1 LSGVRSAAWRE
12 CRAIEEVPL
21 SRTVFIAVAVSV
33 AVIGLAASDAG
44 QAAAQVREAETAFAK
59 TMADRDWQAF
69 TAFIS
74 QEAVFFGRQRVLRG
88 REAVAAGWKP
98 YFDAPQAP
106 FSWAP
111 EQVEVLESGTLALS
125 SGPVFGPGGERSGTF
140 MSVWRLEAD
149 GRWRIVFD
157 KGC

>member
-1 LSGVRSAAWRE
+1 
-12 CRAIEEVPL
+12 
-21 SRTVFIAVAVSV
+21 VFIAVTVFV
-33 AVIGLAASDAG
+33 AVLGLAAADAR
-44 QAAAQVREAETAFAK
+44 QAAVQVRETEAAFAR
-59 TMADRDWQAF
+59 TMADRDWKAF
-69 TAFIS
+69 TSFIS
-74 QEAVFFGRQRVLRG
+74 HEAVFFGSQGVLRG

-106 FSWAP
+106 FSWTP

-125 SGPVFGPGGERSGTF
+125 SGPVFTPGGERSGTF
-140 MSVWRLEAD
+140 MSVWRLEVD